1 MVLILFSGRPL
12 TVPWAFEH
20 VPAVIAAWLPGIS
33 GGPALARTLFGEV
46 NPSGKLVVS
55 WPRSVGQEPLYYNSL
70 NTGRPP
76 GDVDLTRPPT
86 DIVAKYVSRYLDEQ
100 NSPQFPFGYGG
111 SYTSFSYGATT
122 ISTERLSAAA
132 LNKGLSTGATA
143 MTAEATVTNTG
154 SRAGEEIVQ
163 LYIQLRGTSVA
174 EPVRMLKGFQTV
186 AIAPGETKTVKF
198 ELRPEAFAIWND
210 RNEFAAEPAKV
221 KVWISPDSAHGSA
234 AEAEIQP

>member
-1 MVLILFSGRPL
+1 M
-12 TVPWAFEH
+12 
-20 VPAVIAAWLPGIS
+20 
-33 GGPALARTLFGEV
+33 LFGEI

-86 DIVAKYVSRYLDEQ
+86 DIVSKYVSRYLDEQ

-111 SYTSFSYGATT
+111 SYTSFSYGTT
-122 ISTERLSAAA
+122 NISTQHLSAAA
-132 LNKGLSTGATA
+132 LNKALSASPTA
-143 MTAEATVTNTG
+143 MTAEVEVKNTG
-154 SRAGEEIVQ
+154 SRAGQEIVQ

-186 AIAPGETKTVKF
+186 AIAPGETKKIRF
-198 ELRPEAFAIWND
+198 ELPSEAFAIWNNRD
-210 RNEFAAEPAKV
+210 EFAAEPAKV
-221 KVWISPDSAHGSA
+221 KIWISPDSARGSA
-234 AEAEIQP
+234 AEAEILP